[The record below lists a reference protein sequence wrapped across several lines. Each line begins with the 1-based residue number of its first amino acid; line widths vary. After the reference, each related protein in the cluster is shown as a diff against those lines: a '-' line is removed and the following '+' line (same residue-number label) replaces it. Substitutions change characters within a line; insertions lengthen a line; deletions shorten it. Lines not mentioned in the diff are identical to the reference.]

1 MKTSKSWVLLLL
13 LLGVTFNF
21 LTAQDE
27 ISRREVIALL
37 ELKAKTKGHL
47 WTNQWD
53 QSQPI
58 STWHGVTV
66 KEGKVVA
73 LDLSDNNLQGKIPI
87 TIGNLR
93 HLEILDLSGNHIE
106 GKVPGL
112 FGKFENLKVVN
123 LANNALA
130 GDIPST
136 IHKLHNL
143 EELNLNNNR
152 LEGEL
157 PQGISELSKLKTL
170 ALANNDLHGAMPLGM
185 EKLKKL
191 KRLYLANNELYG
203 FDSLRKLSEQQLV
216 MTDFMVKEGNLIP
229 IDFTKSPEGLSKLE
243 FEDKENL
250 E

>member
-1 MKTSKSWVLLLL
+1 MKTSKFLFLFILTIVLNVNLIH
-13 LLGVTFNF
+13 
-21 LTAQDE
+21 AQNE
-27 ISRREVIALL
+27 VSQREVIALL

-66 KEGKVVA
+66 KDGKVVA
-73 LDLSDNNLQGKIPI
+73 LDLSDNNLQGRIPI
-87 TIGNLR
+87 TIGNLK
-93 HLEILDLSGNHIE
+93 HLEVLNLSRNNIE

-123 LANNALA
+123 LADNALA

-136 IHKLHNL
+136 IHKLQNL
-143 EELNLNNNR
+143 EELNLNNNQ

-157 PQGISELSKLKTL
+157 PKGISELSKLTTL
-170 ALANNDLHGAMPLGM
+170 ALANNDLQGAMPLGM
-185 EKLKKL
+185 ENMKKL
-191 KRLYLANNELYG
+191 KRLYLANNEFSG
-203 FDSLRKLSEQQLV
+203 FDALKKLSQQQLV

-229 IDFTKSPEGLSKLE
+229 IDFTKSPDGLSKLE
-243 FEDKENL
+243 FEDME
-250 E
+250 